1 MLITVS
7 FVSKI
12 CLLGPNYTGIQEH
25 LCHIIKRTLIIYQRI
40 EVNSKALSISVAF
53 KCFSRFF
60 FFFFGGMEEGRMGE
74 VGGGVEQFL

>member
-7 FVSKI
+7 LVSKI

-40 EVNSKALSISVAF
+40 EVNSRALSISVAF

-60 FFFFGGMEEGRMGE
+60 FFFWEEGRMGE
-74 VGGGVEQFL
+74 VGEGGGVEQFL